1 MREGEECIDLEELM
15 QESALHRF
23 VTAAA
28 TEALFQ
34 HSLALALEAATDPG
48 A

>member
-1 MREGEECIDLEELM
+1 MRREEHTDLEELM

-28 TEALFQ
+28 AKALFQ
-34 HSLALALEAATDPG
+34 HCLALALEAATDPG